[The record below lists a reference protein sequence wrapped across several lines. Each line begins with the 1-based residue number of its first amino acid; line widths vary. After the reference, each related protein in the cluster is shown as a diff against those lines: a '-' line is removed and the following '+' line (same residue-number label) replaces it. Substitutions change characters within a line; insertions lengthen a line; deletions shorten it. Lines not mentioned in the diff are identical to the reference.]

1 MTGSFNTAIG
11 FGMLHRNTT
20 GSNNTAIGLR
30 AGLNSTTSEN
40 NIYLGAGM
48 FGFPGESNHTYVRNV
63 NITSV
68 SGGGAETVTM
78 DLDTGLIGHLSSS
91 RRYKQTSSQWI
102 IRAKLST
109 SFAQLHFVT
118 KTILIGLS
126 RAYLLLEVPLVVL
139 FQLFI
144 ARRPLRNLWVRDATT
159 FRLGLIGI
167 RLAALLILAPGY
179 DLVFVA
185 LPKKSWVV
193 ASWFLCAMADALEEQ
208 RVRSDTHQKWG
219 MYMGLLYRI

>member
-91 RRYKQTSSQWI
+91 RRYKQNIKPMDNTSEAFY
-102 IRAKLST
+102 RLRP
-109 SFAQLHFVT
+109 VT
-118 KTILIGLS
+118 FRYKKEIGLS
-126 RAYLLLEVPLVVL
+126 RAYLLLGVPLVVL